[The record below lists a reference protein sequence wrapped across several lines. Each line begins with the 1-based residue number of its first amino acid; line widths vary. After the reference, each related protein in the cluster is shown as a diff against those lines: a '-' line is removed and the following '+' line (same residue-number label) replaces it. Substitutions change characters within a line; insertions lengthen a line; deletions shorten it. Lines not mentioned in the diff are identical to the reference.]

1 MAKVLVA
8 HATKYG
14 STREVADVVA
24 RHLRDH
30 DLEVD
35 VRPADEVRDLSAYSA
50 VVIGGALY
58 FFRLRRQA
66 RAFLSR
72 NRKALAQL
80 PVAVFGMGP
89 LEDSAEQFDGARG
102 QLDRGLRQHAWLT
115 PVSVAVF
122 GGRLQ
127 PSVLR
132 FPDNNP
138 AMRNMP
144 AVDLR
149 DWDSITAWADSLPDA
164 FEHGL
169 GAID

>member
-1 MAKVLVA
+1 MAGILVA
-8 HATKYG
+8 YATKYG
-14 STREVADVVA
+14 STKGVADAVA
-24 RHLRDH
+24 DELRRH

-35 VRPADEVRDLSAYSA
+35 VRPARDVRDVSAFSA
-50 VVIGGALY
+50 VVVGGALY
-58 FFRLRRQA
+58 FFRWRREA

-72 NRKALAQL
+72 NRATLTHL

-89 LEDSAEQFDGARG
+89 IEDTADQFDGARG
-102 QLDRGLRQHAWLT
+102 QLDRALAKQAWLT
-115 PVSVAVF
+115 PVSIAVF
-122 GGRLQ
+122 GGRLD

-149 DWDSITAWADSLPDA
+149 DWDAIKTWADTLPDA
-164 FEHGL
+164 FGVAHPL
-169 GAID
+169 GE